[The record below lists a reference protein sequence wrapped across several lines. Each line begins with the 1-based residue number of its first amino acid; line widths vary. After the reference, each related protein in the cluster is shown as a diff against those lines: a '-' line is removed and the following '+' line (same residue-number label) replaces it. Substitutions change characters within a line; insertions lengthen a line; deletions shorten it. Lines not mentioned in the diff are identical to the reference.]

1 MFEDLFSHDWVI
13 ALAILAGGVVV
24 GLLLEKIVLVEL
36 RAAFKRTTLRAP
48 EAIVGSVRGATAEL
62 VIVAS
67 AFIAVSQAGFGER
80 LTDALHDVLFVILV
94 FVVSL
99 IVARLA
105 IGAVRMYLA
114 PAGGAVPGTS
124 ILANLIRILVFV
136 VGSLVVL
143 DHFDISIMPVLTA
156 LGLGSL
162 AIALALQDTLS
173 NLFSGL
179 QILAS
184 KQIKPGDFVGLDSGE
199 QGEIIDITW
208 RNTIIREISNNEIIV
223 PNSRMASVTL
233 TNYQLPEQELS
244 IPVEIGVAYGS
255 DLELV
260 ERVAAEVA
268 LEVVRECEEGVT
280 DFEPLVRFYSFGDSA
295 VEFRVILRAIRYRD
309 RFPLVHEFVK
319 RVHARFAE
327 EGIEIPF
334 PQRVVHMEG
343 SAEDD

>member
-1 MFEDLFSHDWVI
+1 
-13 ALAILAGGVVV
+13 
-24 GLLLEKIVLVEL
+24 
-36 RAAFKRTTLRAP
+36 
-48 EAIVGSVRGATAEL
+48 
-62 VIVAS
+62 
-67 AFIAVSQAGFGER
+67 
-80 LTDALHDVLFVILV
+80 
-94 FVVSL
+94 
-99 IVARLA
+99 
-105 IGAVRMYLA
+105 
-114 PAGGAVPGTS
+114 
-124 ILANLIRILVFV
+124 
-136 VGSLVVL
+136 
-143 DHFDISIMPVLTA
+143 MPVLTA